1 MIIRYNQ
8 ILELNT
14 FLKKYSEVS
23 KILFKFKIIDSFL
36 FYNFNFS
43 DINKI
48 SFLLK
53 TKIIYFNFIYFYFI
67 LFFNK
72 YLLKDIFFKNYLY
85 LNFKLFKQFF
95 FFLYYLKLNNNSII
109 FFDKNNYN
117 FISKSIFNS
126 KLYYNLDTIF
136 NFFLVSK
143 KIKVF
148 IFVDKSIY
156 NLFKM
161 KYSDY
166 DVIILFFPFNNDIFK
181 YFLNNLIY
189 RIY

>member
-53 TKIIYFNFIYFYFI
+53 TKSIYFNFIYFYFI

-126 KLYYNLDTIF
+126 KSYYNLDTIF

>member
-53 TKIIYFNFIYFYFI
+53 TKSIYFNFIYFYFI